1 MNFCTYIF
9 TVSLL
14 SKTYICI
21 VSIITILLKGDFT
34 ETEIIVPDVITLKS
48 DTAERKIRL
57 EDCQN
62 QTEIMEYLKIC
73 LSLSAVH
80 YPEKRIGEFE
90 ISSKK
95 MQQIPKLY
103 NEIPESARISMA

>member
-1 MNFCTYIF
+1 
-9 TVSLL
+9 
-14 SKTYICI
+14 
-21 VSIITILLKGDFT
+21 
-34 ETEIIVPDVITLKS
+34 VPDVITLKS

-57 EDCQN
+57 EDCHNQN
-62 QTEIMEYLKIC
+62 EIMEFLKLC

-90 ISSKK
+90 ISSKN

-103 NEIPESARISMA
+103 NEIPMSARESMS

>member
-1 MNFCTYIF
+1 
-9 TVSLL
+9 
-14 SKTYICI
+14 
-21 VSIITILLKGDFT
+21 DFT

-57 EDCQN
+57 EDCHNQN
-62 QTEIMEYLKIC
+62 EIMEFLKLC
-73 LSLSAVH
+73 LSLSIVS

-95 MQQIPKLY
+95 MQHIPKTY
-103 NEIPESARISMA
+103 NEIHESASMKISMAKASL